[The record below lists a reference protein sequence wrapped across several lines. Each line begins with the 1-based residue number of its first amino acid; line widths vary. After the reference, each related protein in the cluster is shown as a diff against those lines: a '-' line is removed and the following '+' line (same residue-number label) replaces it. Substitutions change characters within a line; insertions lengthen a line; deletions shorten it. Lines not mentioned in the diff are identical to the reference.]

1 MVSNGKGPACYPRHS
16 LPGFDTAAENRPP
29 GGLSVGGRRRPLPFD
44 IDRFPAILNEQRTN
58 TANNRRG
65 FCLFLFQPTIM
76 TNREICITE
85 NDRKRLTELIRVA
98 HDFGDRIRHDLK
110 GLEEELSKAKV
121 VASQDIPPDV
131 VTMNSK
137 VVLVDVDTHEE
148 MNFRLVFP
156 QDADVDMGFISVLAP
171 IGTAILGYAKG
182 DIVEWPVPSGVRRL
196 QIKDILYQP
205 EAAGDFHL

>member
-1 MVSNGKGPACYPRHS
+1 
-16 LPGFDTAAENRPP
+16 
-29 GGLSVGGRRRPLPFD
+29 
-44 IDRFPAILNEQRTN
+44 
-58 TANNRRG
+58 
-65 FCLFLFQPTIM
+65 M

-121 VASQDIPPDV
+121 VASQDISADV

-137 VVLVDVDTHEE
+137 VVLVDVDTREE
-148 MNFRLVFP
+148 MNFKLVFP
-156 QDADVDMGFISVLAP
+156 QNADVDMGFISVLAP

>member
-1 MVSNGKGPACYPRHS
+1 VDYSAQV
-16 LPGFDTAAENRPP
+16 T
-29 GGLSVGGRRRPLPFD
+29 V
-44 IDRFPAILNEQRTN
+44 
-58 TANNRRG
+58 
-65 FCLFLFQPTIM
+65 M

-98 HDFGDRIRHDLK
+98 HDFGERIRHDLK

-121 VASQDIPPDV
+121 VASQDIPEDV

-156 QDADVDMGFISVLAP
+156 QDADVDMGLISVLAP

-182 DIVEWPVPSGVRRL
+182 DVVEWPVPSGIRRL